1 MDKLVKRVTIVERS
15 AQASGQAR
23 EAQAREAKVVYNLDE
38 DDEDDQPTFR
48 GFERTIRHLLTADLI
63 AAQDAYQRHLASL
76 EKGGTAWLDDAPRNF
91 MRAQRKGLKEA
102 SKVSPFGTIKVRVE
116 EDDEED

>member
-15 AQASGQAR
+15 AQGSGQAR
-23 EAQAREAKVVYNLDE
+23 ESKVVYDLDE
-38 DDEDDQPTFR
+38 DDEADAPSYR
-48 GFERTIRHLLTADLI
+48 NLERTMRHLLKADLI
-63 AAQDAYQRHLASL
+63 AAQEVYERHLASL

-91 MRAQRKGLKEA
+91 MKAQRKGLKEA
-102 SKVSPFGTIKVRVE
+102 KKVSPFGAVKVRVE